1 MAVKTITLDLEAY
14 ELLRRRKR
22 GTQSFS
28 QVVKEHFRSTHTL
41 DDLKRALDDE
51 PLDDE
56 TLDLI
61 DQQIERRSSDVAR
74 AETW

>member
-1 MAVKTITLDLEAY
+1 VAGSDP
-14 ELLRRRKR
+14 
-22 GTQSFS
+22 
-28 QVVKEHFRSTHTL
+28 
-41 DDLKRALDDE
+41 LDDE